1 MDHPDAGSTNQ
12 CNPSSGSSGCRA
24 GHAGFPLWKGVS
36 FPFLPHCPRSFGRQ
50 HHLIPQVMEGQPL
63 PDHHLRQR
71 QIPGIPPSVYI
82 CRIDEVSSFPD
93 VAIHNRQRSL
103 LVHPAGKRPRS
114 EARSVTRSDV
124 FPNLTERMIFLLSE
138 FFLLSLDCAH
148 CNSLGKIFLEKRGK
162 Q

>member
-1 MDHPDAGSTNQ
+1 MKVVQINVIRLQVLQAVVQVMPDFL
-12 CNPSSGSSGCRA
+12 SGKA
-24 GHAGFPLWKGVS
+24 
-36 FPFLPHCPRSFGRQ
+36 FLSLFSLIVRGSFGRQ

-93 VAIHNRQRSL
+93 IAIHNRQRSL

-114 EARSVTRSDV
+114 E
-124 FPNLTERMIFLLSE
+124 
-138 FFLLSLDCAH
+138 
-148 CNSLGKIFLEKRGK
+148 GKIGDPQRCVS
-162 Q
+162 